1 MGRVARNPFPPAL
14 REMMPWQYVPLV
26 TSQENPLT
34 STEGWYE
41 AKNAPFDVSMRDFL
55 RKQGATDPMIDIA
68 YDTIPTYGLNAKDI
82 SALMMAYVSAFTAAQ
97 KSAKPVM
104 LQARGGNQNIPLA
117 MAAQLQ
123 QPVRLKQTVK
133 AIESTAAGSLSAPP
147 TALDTRRV
155 PSCAPCRSRRCG
167 ASTCGRTSQGMQ
179 ERAVNSLPYQPIHQV
194 ALQVSRP
201 FWEDDDLEPS
211 MWTDSPIG
219 RVSAVYHEEKD
230 DQVSSLLVSAFG
242 PGARHLDRLGKEGAA
257 RYVVSQIEQ
266 MRPAAKGALQVIG
279 QHSWEQDPFAGG
291 AWADFNPGTVTK
303 FLPAMFQPRG
313 RVHFCGEHTSVTAR
327 GMEGAIQLGE
337 RAAGAVAQQLAQHGT
352 RKASD
357 REVTRLSLPELAARL
372 LLRGLRGFDG
382 LAHLHHRVFG
392 RFADAAIDGPALDG
406 HVDLDFLA
414 RRSGGVLDAL
424 FERRNAGGRGQV
436 EVRVADA
443 RTNGRVL
450 DRGADRRLADDD
462 LADGFDRHDFHGL
475 GIHALAGQGATG
487 SDRQQGELVELHV
500 CVSVRNS
507 GGPQSRPANSRRAKL
522 RT

>member
-1 MGRVARNPFPPAL
+1 MTISRREFLLHSGVVTGVTLLAGRRAWSTEDTADVIVIGAGLSGLQAAWALEQKGFKVLVLEGRDRVGGRVFTFGNVQGVPEAGGNIIYGDYRRLMDVATRVAVPLEDQVPRLSKHSKFTLVLDGKPMSRSEWVDSPRNPFPPAL

-55 RKQGATDPMIDIA
+55 RKQGATDPMIELA

-97 KSAKPVM
+97 KSVKPVM
-104 LQARGGNQNIPLA
+104 LQATGGNQNIPIA

-123 QPVRLKQTVK
+123 QPVRLKQVVK
-133 AIESTAAGSLSAPP
+133 VVESTATGVTVR
-147 TALDTRRV
+147 TADGTRYAARAVVCAV
-155 PSCAPCRSRRCG
+155 PFTTLRRIDL
-167 ASTCGRTSQGMQ
+167 RPDLQGVQ
-179 ERAVNSLPYQPIHQV
+179 ERAVKSLPYQPIHQV
-194 ALQVSRP
+194 ALQASRP
-201 FWEDDDLEPS
+201 FWDDDDLEPS

-219 RVSAVYHEEKD
+219 RVSAVYHEANE

-291 AWADFNPGTVTK
+291 AWAYFNPGTVTK

-327 GMEGAIQLGE
+327 GMEGAIESGE
-337 RAAGAVAQQLAQHGT
+337 RAAGAVTQQLA
-352 RKASD
+352 
-357 REVTRLSLPELAARL
+357 
-372 LLRGLRGFDG
+372 
-382 LAHLHHRVFG
+382 
-392 RFADAAIDGPALDG
+392 
-406 HVDLDFLA
+406 
-414 RRSGGVLDAL
+414 
-424 FERRNAGGRGQV
+424 
-436 EVRVADA
+436 
-443 RTNGRVL
+443 
-450 DRGADRRLADDD
+450 
-462 LADGFDRHDFHGL
+462 
-475 GIHALAGQGATG
+475 
-487 SDRQQGELVELHV
+487 
-500 CVSVRNS
+500 
-507 GGPQSRPANSRRAKL
+507 
-522 RT
+522 